1 MAAIKLYIREKD
13 QYIVERLQNTLAS
26 KRKSTSEFFI
36 ESAMEYLGMET
47 TDAKIRRLE
56 KRIKELEKTANGSK

>member
-13 QYIVERLQNTLAS
+13 QYIVERLQDTLAS

-36 ESAMEYLGMET
+36 ESAMEYLGIET
-47 TDAKIRRLE
+47 TEAKIRRLE

>member
-13 QYIVERLQNTLAS
+13 QYIIEKLQDALTS

-36 ESAMEYLGMET
+36 ESAMGYLGMET
-47 TDAKIRRLE
+47 TEAKIRRLE

>member
-13 QYIVERLQNTLAS
+13 QYIVERLQDTLAS

-47 TDAKIRRLE
+47 TEAKIRRLE